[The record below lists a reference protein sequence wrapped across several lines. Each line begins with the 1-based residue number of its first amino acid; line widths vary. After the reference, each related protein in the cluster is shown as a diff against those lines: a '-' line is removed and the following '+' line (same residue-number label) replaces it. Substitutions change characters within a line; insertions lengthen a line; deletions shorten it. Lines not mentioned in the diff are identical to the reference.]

1 MAETLID
8 LRSASKRFGDKT
20 AVRDV
25 SLQIPAG
32 QLFACLG
39 PNGAGKTTI
48 IKMLTGLL
56 RPSSG
61 QVMVAGSDMRDNRA
75 ESRRPLSYVPDE
87 PYLYEKLTGREFLE
101 FTRDIYGMPLDASQ
115 PWIDELIAT
124 LEVTDYVDELSET
137 YSHGMR
143 QRIVFAAALLHRPRV
158 LVVDEPMVGLDP
170 KSVRIV
176 KDLLRTIA
184 EQGCTIFMA
193 THTLSVAE
201 ELADRIGILNQ
212 GQLTHC
218 GTLNELREDLQS
230 EGTTLEDLFLQ
241 ATASAT
247 LADAAD
253 EAPPANSRPG
263 NVSQQ

>member
-1 MAETLID
+1 VAETLID
-8 LRSASKRFGDKT
+8 LQGASKRFGDKP
-20 AVRDV
+20 AVCDV
-25 SLQIPAG
+25 TLQIPAG

-56 RPSSG
+56 RPSG
-61 QVMVAGSDMRDNRA
+61 GKVMVAGSDMSDNRA
-75 ESRRPLSYVPDE
+75 ENRRPLSYVPDE

-101 FTRDIYGMPLDASQ
+101 FTRDIYGMPLEASER
-115 PWIDELIAT
+115 WIDELISI
-124 LEVTDYVDELSET
+124 LEVADYVDELSET

-158 LVVDEPMVGLDP
+158 LIVDEPMVGLDP

-184 EQGCTIFMA
+184 DRGCTIFMA

-212 GQLTHC
+212 GRLTHC
-218 GTLNELREDLQS
+218 GTLDELRQDLQS
-230 EGTTLEDLFLQ
+230 EGTTLEDLFLE

-247 LADAAD
+247 HTDAGGGTPPTNSHTGK
-253 EAPPANSRPG
+253 AP
-263 NVSQQ
+263 QQ